1 MEMRM
6 AIMGAG
12 SLGTIIGALLARA
25 GQEVDLIDSNEAHVN
40 ALNKNGARVV
50 GKMDCCSAVKAFKP
64 EQVTGEYDIIL
75 YLVKT
80 THDAEALPMVKK
92 HLKPDGF
99 VVTMQNGIPE
109 ENVAAVIGKDKTLG
123 CAIGW
128 GATWIE
134 PGVSMLTSDVEK
146 MTYDIG
152 EMDGSDT
159 PRLNQLVEILKPA
172 GIPEKT
178 DNLLGLR
185 WTKLTANATFS
196 AMSTVIGGTYGDV
209 LDNPKALLCAAFI
222 AKEALEVIKAAGIVP
237 VPIQGFDIRY
247 LGFNNKK
254 ELDNILPIYGI
265 IFGPHRALKA
275 SMLQDLEKGYKCEI
289 DSLNGTICAWGAKY
303 SIPTPVNDKV
313 VEIIKA
319 MESGQIKGC
328 LDNLGLFALPE
339 IPEE

>member
-1 MEMRM
+1 MRM

-12 SLGTIIGALLARA
+12 SLGTIIGALLSQA
-25 GQEVDLIDSNEAHVN
+25 GQEVDLIDSNQAHVN
-40 ALNKNGARVV
+40 ALNEKGATVV
-50 GKMDCCSAVKAFKP
+50 GKLDCCSSVKALMP

-75 YLVKT
+75 YLVKS
-80 THDAEALPMVKK
+80 THDAQALPKVKE

-109 ENVAAVIGKDKTLG
+109 EKVAAIIGKDKTLG

-128 GATWIE
+128 GATWME

-152 EMDGSDT
+152 ELDGSDT
-159 PRLNQLVEILKPA
+159 ARLNQLIEILRPA

-196 AMSTVIGGTYGDV
+196 GMSTVIGGTYGDV
-209 LDNPKALLCAAFI
+209 LDNPKALLCAAYI
-222 AKEALEVIKAAGIVP
+222 AQEALEVIKAAGIIP

-247 LGFNNKK
+247 LGFKNQK
-254 ELDNILPIYGI
+254 ELNNILPIYGI

-289 DSLNGTICAWGAKY
+289 ESLNGAICEWGVKY
-303 SIPTPVNDKV
+303 SVPTPINDKV
-313 VEIIKA
+313 VEVIKA
-319 MESGQIKGC
+319 METEKIKGS
-328 LDNLGLFALPE
+328 LDNLELFNLPE
-339 IPEE
+339 LPEE